1 MPLQPRLVRE
11 AQAPNLALGARVA
24 GAEQLINYFVG
35 QVVGSMKHIRPA
47 RRVIEEMAQEYADTM
62 ERLDAWAEGKND

>member
-11 AQAPNLALGARVA
+11 AQARISRSAHKSP

-35 QVVGSMKHIRPA
+35 QVVGQMKHIRPA